1 MFGLI
6 MCNTMLFVG
15 CLCLCVCV
23 CVRVGGIDRISKNE
37 VIRVAIVEI
46 IFACNPLS
54 YCEKYF

>member
-1 MFGLI
+1 MP
-6 MCNTMLFVG
+6 MR
-15 CLCLCVCV
+15 V

-54 YCEKYF
+54 YCEKYFWNPMKIELEMYIS

>member
-1 MFGLI
+1 MP
-6 MCNTMLFVG
+6 MR
-15 CLCLCVCV
+15 V